1 MPNSLRSSKILLS
14 EISVSEIRRISDLK
28 RKEEGFTLIEVLAAV
43 TIFSFLIA
51 MACSLFIFQT
61 NFYEFTTKR
70 LDVQQNVRIAADYIS
85 QELRYATTLKRKN
98 AQEVEYEIPNDERIF
113 NIRHKDKSIVRSL
126 YNYNGENEIS
136 YNIEKL
142 NFTWNDTE
150 KILTFTIKGS
160 DKNYSYTLVSAVYLP
175 NVQ

>member
-61 NFYEFTTKR
+61 NFYQFTTSR
-70 LDVQQNVRIAADYIS
+70 LDVQQNVRIAADYIT
-85 QELRYATTLKRKN
+85 QELRYATTMERKS
-98 AQEVEYEIPNDERIF
+98 ERMVEYQLPDDDNKTFSIRLDDKNQIIRSPN
-113 NIRHKDKSIVRSL
+113 IV
-126 YNYNGENEIS
+126 S
-136 YNIEKL
+136 YNIESL
-142 NFTWNDTE
+142 HFTWDDVD
-150 KILTFTIKGS
+150 KVLTFTIKGS

-175 NVQ
+175 NAQ

>member
-1 MPNSLRSSKILLS
+1 MPNLLRSSKILVS
-14 EISVSEIRRISDLK
+14 EISVTEIRRISELR
-28 RKEEGFTLIEVLAAV
+28 RKEEGFTLIEVLAVV
-43 TIFSFLIA
+43 TIFSFLLA

-70 LDVQQNVRIAADYIS
+70 LDVQQNVRIAADYIT

-98 AQEVEYEIPNDERIF
+98 AQEVEYEIPTSERIY
-113 NIRHKDKSIVRSL
+113 NIRQKGELIVRTL
-126 YNYNGENEIS
+126 YNYTGENEIS

-142 NFTWNDTE
+142 NFTWDDAE
-150 KILTFTIKGS
+150 KVLTFTIKGS
-160 DKNYSYTLVSAVYLP
+160 DKNYSYTLDSAVYLP